1 MFGKKKQN
9 EAGQT
14 EPQNKPQ
21 GRQHR
26 LSLPHPSGAAVRQ
39 SMHAAGFRHGS
50 YSAGLTAIVLA
61 ILIVVNMLVGLLPSN
76 TRMLDLTSNSLFE
89 IGDTTKTAMDELD
102 QDIKI
107 TIVSQPDTLDTRIE
121 RLVDE
126 YAALSSHISVDT
138 LDPVLH
144 PADAQALDAEDGT
157 VVVSCED
164 TGESRNILFSDI
176 ITHTYSMYSYE
187 AVEDSFDGEGQLT
200 AAIVSVSSPTDH
212 VIYTTEG
219 HGEQSLGSTIQDAIS
234 KANLKT
240 ETVNLVVDGGIPD
253 DCDLLIVN
261 APQKDLDATETQAIE
276 DYMGKGGHVM
286 ILLAQTEE
294 DQPNLN
300 ALLAAYGMQRQS
312 GYIADAERYYSNGYD
327 IFPEI
332 STGTSMTSDLTSDAL
347 ILIYNAVGMLQ
358 TDPTVENVT
367 LNTALQTSTN
377 GYLVTDAGQTQGQ
390 YLLGAV
396 AEQQVTA
403 ASDDA
408 STAEDTATDQ
418 TTTEDTATD
427 ETAAD
432 ESTDTEDTTITST
445 LCVLPA
451 SLIDDSILGQFSNLS
466 NQDLFM
472 NAVTANFDDVSNISI
487 PAKSLSTSYNLITGA
502 GAWGMLFIAII
513 PLGVLGVGLAHW
525 LRRRRRA

>member
-1 MFGKKKQN
+1 MFGRKKQN
-9 EAGQT
+9 EAT
-14 EPQNKPQ
+14 EPQTKTHD
-21 GRQHR
+21 GRIH
-26 LSLPHPSGAAVRQ
+26 LSLPRPSGAAVKQ
-39 SMHAAGFRHGS
+39 SLHAAGFRHGS
-50 YSAGLTAIVLA
+50 YSAGMTAIVLA
-61 ILIVVNMLVGLLPSN
+61 ILIVVNMLVGLLPTS

-89 IGDTTKTAMDELD
+89 IGDTTKTAMDELTED
-102 QDIKI
+102 VTL
-107 TIVSQPDTLDTRIE
+107 TIVSQPDTLDTRIQ

-126 YAALSSHISVDT
+126 YASLSGHISVET
-138 LDPVLH
+138 VDPVLH
-144 PADAQALDAEDGT
+144 PAEAQALSAEDGT
-157 VVVSCED
+157 VVVSCEA
-164 TGESRNILFSDI
+164 TGESRNVLFSDI

-200 AAIVSVSSPTDH
+200 AAIVSVSSPTNH

-219 HGEQSLGSTIQDAIS
+219 HGESSLGTDIQDAID
-234 KANLKT
+234 KANLNLD
-240 ETVNLVVDGGIPD
+240 TVNLVVDGGIPD
-253 DCDLLIVN
+253 DCDLLVIN

-276 DYMGKGGHVM
+276 DYMAQGGHVM
-286 ILLAQTEE
+286 LLLAQTDN

-332 STGTSMTSDLTSDAL
+332 YTGTSITTDMTSDAL
-347 ILIYNAVGMLQ
+347 ILLYNAVGMVE
-358 TDPTVENVT
+358 TEPTAENVT
-367 LNTALQTSTN
+367 LSTVLQTSSN
-377 GYLVTDAGQTQGQ
+377 GYLVTEEGQTQGQ
-390 YLLGAV
+390 YLLGTI

-403 ASDDA
+403 ASENTDDTQSA
-408 STAEDTATDQ
+408 DQ
-418 TTTEDTATD
+418 TTAD
-427 ETAAD
+427 ET
-432 ESTDTEDTTITST
+432 TEETTEETETLTAT
-445 LCVLPA
+445 LCVLPS
-451 SLIDDSILGQFSNLS
+451 SLIDDGILGQFSNLS

-525 LRRRRRA
+525 LRRRRRV

>member
-1 MFGKKKQN
+1 MFGRKKQN
-9 EAGQT
+9 EAGQN
-14 EPQNKPQ
+14 EPQTKPQ
-21 GRQHR
+21 GRRHR

-61 ILIVVNMLVGLLPSN
+61 ILIVINMLVGLLPSS

-102 QDIKI
+102 QDVKL

-126 YAALSSHISVDT
+126 YASLSSHISVET

-157 VVVSCED
+157 VVVSCEA
-164 TGESRNILFSDI
+164 TGESRNVLFSDI

-212 VIYTTEG
+212 IIYTTEG
-219 HGEQSLGSTIQDAIS
+219 HGEQTLGSTIQDAIS

-240 ETVNLVVDGGIPD
+240 ESVNLVVDGGIPD

-261 APQKDLDATETQAIE
+261 APQKDLDATETQAIK
-276 DYMGKGGHVM
+276 DYMSAGGHVI

-300 ALLAAYGMQRQS
+300 TLLAAYGMQRQN

-332 STGTSMTSDLTSDAL
+332 YTGTSITDDLTSDAL
-347 ILIYNAVGMLQ
+347 VLIYNAVGMVE

-377 GYLVTDAGQTQGQ
+377 GYLVTGESQTQGQ

-396 AEQQVTA
+396 AEQEVTV
-403 ASDDA
+403 ASDDT
-408 STAEDTATDQ
+408 STTDE
-418 TTTEDTATD
+418 TTTDETTTDETATD
-427 ETAAD
+427 ETTTD
-432 ESTDTEDTTITST
+432 DTEDTTITST